1 MDIINEGT
9 ILNDRYEVGRLI
21 GAGGMSV
28 VYEAKDIV
36 LGIDVALKV
45 LKSDFSRDAE
55 QVERLQ
61 REASNV
67 SNLHHPNIVKVYG
80 LGHYE
85 GCHYIAMEKIDGV
98 TLDDL
103 IAQGGALEWR
113 DCVDIIRQ
121 VLAALCYTH
130 SHGVIHKDI
139 KPQNILVDE
148 KKHVTLTDFGIAE
161 TSANTNTIVAAD
173 GACSVYYMSPEQ
185 ARNGT
190 VDVRSDIYSLGITFY
205 EMLVGA
211 VPFDGSTNYAIAMK
225 HTNNNVIPACV
236 VDESVPRAISDVVVV
251 ATMRE
256 VNKRFQTAEDMLQA
270 LNIAVKDPDQ
280 ILVPAQYMV
289 DNGIISEDSA
299 LAKAENAHKR
309 VKKDPN
315 KAENQAKAAAAAK
328 TAKTGT
334 GNGKNDGGE
343 RTVKEKKDKTAKV
356 SSSGSGDVSAYE
368 ENPEEEEEDNRGR
381 KRGRA
386 GAVVLTAFVYVI
398 AIFAAAGI
406 IWFLINYYKDNK
418 PQNNAGEIEK
428 TYIVQNYEGYP
439 ASDIVKMLSDN
450 GIACKIVRVESDIYP
465 SGYVLTQNITEGT
478 ELTKGGTITLNV
490 ILEKD
495 SEILTDYTGRSSRIA
510 RGALEN
516 LGLNVEEVEVPG
528 TQGTGTVL
536 KMKPSAGETVKKGDT
551 VTLYVSMGNVGDYVV
566 VPNLVGTADQPMTYS
581 EAYQMVVNSGLKV
594 GGMYPNPGEDISIYF
609 ATPTPT
615 PTPTPEPTEEPAPE
629 PAEEPGSRALSSKEV
644 FDRCAPAVF
653 FIETYDIVGDAY
665 S

>member
-98 TLDDL
+98 TVDSL
-103 IAQGGALEWR
+103 IEQGGALEWR

-161 TSANTNTIVAAD
+161 TSTNTNTIVAAD

-190 VDVRSDIYSLGITFY
+190 VDRRSDIYSLGITFY

-225 HTNNNVIPACV
+225 HTNDNVIPACL
-236 VDESVPRAISDVVVV
+236 VDETVPRAISDVVVV
-251 ATMRE
+251 ATMRD
-256 VNKRFQTAEDMLQA
+256 VNKRFKTAEDMLQA
-270 LNIAVKDPDQ
+270 LNIAEKDPDA

-289 DNGIISEDSA
+289 DNGIISEDCP

-315 KAENQAKAAAAAK
+315 KAENQQKQAK
-328 TAKTGT
+328 TA
-334 GNGKNDGGE
+334 KNDGGE
-343 RTVKEKKDKTAKV
+343 RTVREKNDKQARV
-356 SSSGSGDVSAYE
+356 AGDVSAYE
-368 ENPEEEEEDNRGR
+368 ENNGDEEDNRGR

-386 GAVVLTAFVYVI
+386 GAVLLTAFAYVI
-398 AIFAAAGI
+398 AIFASAGI
-406 IWFLINYYKDNK
+406 IWFLVNYYR
-418 PQNNAGEIEK
+418 
-428 TYIVQNYEGYP
+428 T
-439 ASDIVKMLSDN
+439 
-450 GIACKIVRVESDIYP
+450 R
-465 SGYVLTQNITEGT
+465 
-478 ELTKGGTITLNV
+478 
-490 ILEKD
+490 
-495 SEILTDYTGRSSRIA
+495 
-510 RGALEN
+510 
-516 LGLNVEEVEVPG
+516 
-528 TQGTGTVL
+528 
-536 KMKPSAGETVKKGDT
+536 
-551 VTLYVSMGNVGDYVV
+551 
-566 VPNLVGTADQPMTYS
+566 
-581 EAYQMVVNSGLKV
+581 
-594 GGMYPNPGEDISIYF
+594 
-609 ATPTPT
+609 
-615 PTPTPEPTEEPAPE
+615 
-629 PAEEPGSRALSSKEV
+629 RASSKK
-644 FDRCAPAVF
+644 R
-653 FIETYDIVGDAY
+653 T
-665 S
+665 